1 MVKERK
7 VILAVHILHP
17 AVVIE
22 KIKDFLFLYRNMEK
36 KEVFLY
42 MNQYFVMLKENARSL
57 KNVRVIVGVALFFA
71 LNVILNL
78 FGSIQITN
86 QLKLGFASI
95 ATAASCLLYGPVPN
109 LVLAPLLDLVNYM
122 VKPVG
127 AYYPIFMIST
137 MASACIFSAYFY
149 NCEKITWIRVIL
161 CRITYDVVVSLFLN
175 TLFTSMLWGTPFLVI
190 AGPKLIKNLISLP
203 FQVVILYLVMKTC
216 IQLKPKVNR

>member
-1 MVKERK
+1 
-7 VILAVHILHP
+7 
-17 AVVIE
+17 
-22 KIKDFLFLYRNMEK
+22 
-36 KEVFLY
+36 

-78 FGSIQITN
+78 FGSIQITI
-86 QLKLGFASI
+86 QLKIGFASI
-95 ATAASCLLYGPVPN
+95 ATAASCLLYGPIPN

-149 NCEKITWIRVIL
+149 NCERITWVRVIL

-190 AGPKLIKNLISLP
+190 ASPKLIKNLISLP

>member
-1 MVKERK
+1 
-7 VILAVHILHP
+7 
-17 AVVIE
+17 
-22 KIKDFLFLYRNMEK
+22 
-36 KEVFLY
+36 

-86 QLKLGFASI
+86 QLKIGFASI
-95 ATAASCLLYGPVPN
+95 ATAASCLLYGPIPN

-149 NCEKITWIRVIL
+149 NCERITWVRVIL

-190 AGPKLIKNLISLP
+190 ASPKLIKAKGEPLIGPP
-203 FQVVILYLVMKTC
+203 FLLQFKHVFFSSTNWTYIIIWFTFKIITIIYISTNTAYPLFFFSVCRCFCRCALF
-216 IQLKPKVNR
+216 

>member
-1 MVKERK
+1 
-7 VILAVHILHP
+7 
-17 AVVIE
+17 
-22 KIKDFLFLYRNMEK
+22 
-36 KEVFLY
+36 

-109 LVLAPLLDLVNYM
+109 LVLAPLLDLVNYV

-149 NCEKITWIRVIL
+149 NCKKITWIRVIL

-190 AGPKLIKNLISLP
+190 AGPKLIKNFISLP

>member
-1 MVKERK
+1 
-7 VILAVHILHP
+7 
-17 AVVIE
+17 
-22 KIKDFLFLYRNMEK
+22 
-36 KEVFLY
+36 

-149 NCEKITWIRVIL
+149 NCERITWVRVIL

-190 AGPKLIKNLISLP
+190 ASPKLIKNLISLP
-203 FQVVILYLVMKTC
+203 FQVVILYLE
-216 IQLKPKVNR
+216 

>member
-1 MVKERK
+1 M
-7 VILAVHILHP
+7 
-17 AVVIE
+17 
-22 KIKDFLFLYRNMEK
+22 
-36 KEVFLY
+36 
-42 MNQYFVMLKENARSL
+42 
-57 KNVRVIVGVALFFA
+57 
-71 LNVILNL
+71 
-78 FGSIQITN
+78 
-86 QLKLGFASI
+86 
-95 ATAASCLLYGPVPN
+95 
-109 LVLAPLLDLVNYM
+109 LAPLLDLVNYM

-149 NCEKITWIRVIL
+149 NCERITWVRVIL

-175 TLFTSMLWGTPFLVI
+175 TLFTSMLWSTPFLVI

>member
-1 MVKERK
+1 
-7 VILAVHILHP
+7 
-17 AVVIE
+17 
-22 KIKDFLFLYRNMEK
+22 
-36 KEVFLY
+36 

-149 NCEKITWIRVIL
+149 NCEKITWVRVIL

-175 TLFTSMLWGTPFLVI
+175 TLFTSMLWSTPFLVI
-190 AGPKLIKNLISLP
+190 AGPKLIDRKS
-203 FQVVILYLVMKTC
+203 VV
-216 IQLKPKVNR
+216 

>member
-1 MVKERK
+1 
-7 VILAVHILHP
+7 
-17 AVVIE
+17 
-22 KIKDFLFLYRNMEK
+22 
-36 KEVFLY
+36 

-137 MASACIFSAYFY
+137 MASACESEINQKLNFIAIPSCYFIFSNENMYSIKAKGEPLIGPPFLLQFKHVFFSSTNWTYIIIWFTFKIITIIYISTNTAYPLFFFS
-149 NCEKITWIRVIL
+149 I
-161 CRITYDVVVSLFLN
+161 CRCFCRC
-175 TLFTSMLWGTPFLVI
+175 TLF
-190 AGPKLIKNLISLP
+190 
-203 FQVVILYLVMKTC
+203 
-216 IQLKPKVNR
+216 